1 MIKVLKAKDLNEIY
15 NATHQT
21 HRLRSLTDVDY
32 YDLVRIF
39 GQASIPV
46 ESADG
51 KVQKEWV
58 FDYKGEIFTIYDWK
72 TYDEH
77 ETMTELFTWNIGGK
91 SFDQEFADELLH
103 LLPAG
108 AKIV

>member
-21 HRLRSLTDVDY
+21 HRLKSLTDVDY

-39 GQASIPV
+39 GQPSIPV
-46 ESADG
+46 ESGDG

-58 FDYKGEIFTIYDWK
+58 FDYNGEIFTIYDWK
-72 TYDEH
+72 TFDEH
-77 ETMTELFTWNIGGK
+77 ETMTNLFTWSLGGK
-91 SFDQEFADELLH
+91 SFNQEFVDELLY
-103 LLPAG
+103 LLPDG
-108 AKIV
+108 AKIA

>member
-21 HRLRSLTDVDY
+21 HRLKSLTDVDY
-32 YDLVRIF
+32 YDIVKTF
-39 GQASIPV
+39 GQPSIPV
-46 ESADG
+46 ESGDG

-72 TYDEH
+72 TYDENV
-77 ETMTELFTWNIGGK
+77 TTSELLTWSLGGK
-91 SFDQEFADELLH
+91 SFNQEFVDELLH
-103 LLPAG
+103 LLPDG